1 MDAATVER
9 MDARALAKARS
20 FDDAEIRLTPT
31 QPVSCALER
40 PCYPPSAVA
49 ARLVAFAGPAAKTY
63 ELLASDQDVLIGR
76 HYDCRIVVADRRASA
91 RHLRLYRE
99 ELPNGD
105 CCYIVDQ
112 LSSNNCFVNE
122 HCLRTGQKRRL
133 QHGDHISLC
142 MHAHETREK
151 PFAAYVFQ
159 IAADAARDELCGR
172 VAASARPTK
181 LPPGPS
187 AALPP
192 PSAPGQPQD
201 GKDGSHVVT
210 DEWVR
215 DTWDLSTILGS
226 GGFSDV
232 RLGIRLQSGERRAV
246 KVIDKAKFNAFRKTR
261 DSHLTLRSEAEML
274 TGLEHSGV
282 VRFYEWFETSTRL
295 FLVMELLGGGDL
307 LDYILEH
314 GCLAEA
320 MACRLF
326 REICEAVAYLHA
338 RGVVHRDL
346 KPENV
351 MLTTRSDDAHAKV
364 VDFGLARKNVQSRDC
379 RTFCGTPQYFAPEVI
394 STLKDR
400 AEGSESGYGTQ
411 VDAWSL
417 GVVLYIM
424 LSGAPPFDDEDGR
437 LYRRIL
443 DGRFEFDVPQFRAVS
458 WEAKDLVRGLLSVNP
473 KERLTVP
480 KALEHPWLRGLAS
493 PSPRKGAAHDNDDDM
508 GEVAIKR
515 RRTDIH

>member
-1 MDAATVER
+1 
-9 MDARALAKARS
+9 
-20 FDDAEIRLTPT
+20 
-31 QPVSCALER
+31 
-40 PCYPPSAVA
+40 
-49 ARLVAFAGPAAKTY
+49 
-63 ELLASDQDVLIGR
+63 
-76 HYDCRIVVADRRASA
+76 
-91 RHLRLYRE
+91 
-99 ELPNGD
+99 
-105 CCYIVDQ
+105 
-112 LSSNNCFVNE
+112 
-122 HCLRTGQKRRL
+122 
-133 QHGDHISLC
+133 
-142 MHAHETREK
+142 
-151 PFAAYVFQ
+151 
-159 IAADAARDELCGR
+159 
-172 VAASARPTK
+172 
-181 LPPGPS
+181 
-187 AALPP
+187 
-192 PSAPGQPQD
+192 
-201 GKDGSHVVT
+201 
-210 DEWVR
+210 
-215 DTWDLSTILGS
+215 
-226 GGFSDV
+226 
-232 RLGIRLQSGERRAV
+232 V

-274 TGLEHSGV
+274 TGLEHAGV

-314 GCLAEA
+314 GCLSED

-351 MLTTRSDDAHAKV
+351 MLTTRSDDFHAKV

-458 WEAKDLVRGLLSVNP
+458 SEAKDLVRGLLSVNP

-480 KALEHPWLRGLAS
+480 QALEHPWLRGIAS
-493 PSPRKGAAHDNDDDM
+493 PSPRKGAAHDHDDDV

-515 RRTDIH
+515 RRTDIR